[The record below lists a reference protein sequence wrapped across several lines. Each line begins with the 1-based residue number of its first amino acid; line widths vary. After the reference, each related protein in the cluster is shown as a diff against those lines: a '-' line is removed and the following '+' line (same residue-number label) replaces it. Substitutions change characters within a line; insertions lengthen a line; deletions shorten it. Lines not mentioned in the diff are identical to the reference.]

1 MATKKLKQ
9 DTLTPSQKDDAGA
22 PVSLTA
28 DQELAMG
35 IVERW
40 NRLDEVARYYLSQWE
55 AIGAYVMP
63 RKSYILT
70 TLIVPD
76 MDREANLFTS
86 IGVQSNMTLAS
97 GCMSYITPSD
107 SRWFALEPTE
117 PMEDDD
123 DAREWFAHGTEIVQQ
138 YLANS
143 NFYTTMHEFYLDRG
157 CFGTAVLH
165 VEPGDTD
172 DTPLIF
178 RTFDVGKFRLSE
190 NHERLVDT
198 LFYRDKFTVRQL
210 VLQFGAENVSEF
222 TRKKYEQADGRG
234 YDFEVE
240 VIHAIYPRPDSQ
252 RDKTK
257 KDGRNKQFASVYVE
271 VETKHTLRNGGYDEK
286 PFFGSRY
293 LSWQKSAYG
302 YSPSWVVMP
311 TLKQLNLLEKNLDAL
326 SELSAFPRVLVP
338 DGMANQV
345 DLRAGGVTYYNS
357 TDPNAKPVEWATA
370 GRYDIGIQRVEHK
383 EAQVKDAFSVP
394 LFQQFTQDDEKAG
407 SPITATQVRAM
418 QAEQL
423 SMFSPTFSRLTTE
436 VLTPLIKRVTGILI
450 RQGKFPPP
458 PASLIKQNAKGEQ
471 ELAEPKIT
479 FTSKMALAVKGMEVQ
494 ATDRSL
500 QRALQV
506 IQITRDPSVLDNFD
520 MDKILKGGAI
530 NDGVD
535 PDYIRPDHE
544 VQTIRQQRQK
554 AAAQQAQMQQQ
565 QHMADVAAKAGS
577 IKSDSMLGQQI
588 QKNAPQVGSAY

>member
-210 VLQFGAENVSEF
+210 VLQFGAEMSPNSPAKNTSKRMVEDTILKLKSSMPF
-222 TRKKYEQADGRG
+222 TRVQIVSVTKPKKMD
-234 YDFEVE
+234 
-240 VIHAIYPRPDSQ
+240 AISSLPRC
-252 RDKTK
+252 
-257 KDGRNKQFASVYVE
+257 
-271 VETKHTLRNGGYDEK
+271 
-286 PFFGSRY
+286 
-293 LSWQKSAYG
+293 
-302 YSPSWVVMP
+302 
-311 TLKQLNLLEKNLDAL
+311 TLKLKPSIRFAMEGTTKSLSLDL
-326 SELSAFPRVLVP
+326 
-338 DGMANQV
+338 
-345 DLRAGGVTYYNS
+345 
-357 TDPNAKPVEWATA
+357 AT
-370 GRYDIGIQRVEHK
+370 
-383 EAQVKDAFSVP
+383 
-394 LFQQFTQDDEKAG
+394 
-407 SPITATQVRAM
+407 
-418 QAEQL
+418 
-423 SMFSPTFSRLTTE
+423 
-436 VLTPLIKRVTGILI
+436 
-450 RQGKFPPP
+450 
-458 PASLIKQNAKGEQ
+458 
-471 ELAEPKIT
+471 
-479 FTSKMALAVKGMEVQ
+479 
-494 ATDRSL
+494 
-500 QRALQV
+500 
-506 IQITRDPSVLDNFD
+506 
-520 MDKILKGGAI
+520 
-530 NDGVD
+530 
-535 PDYIRPDHE
+535 
-544 VQTIRQQRQK
+544 
-554 AAAQQAQMQQQ
+554 
-565 QHMADVAAKAGS
+565 
-577 IKSDSMLGQQI
+577 
-588 QKNAPQVGSAY
+588 